1 MALAKSKIGTT
12 TMVAPQVVKN
22 ETRERRRS
30 RNDST
35 RLTRMSTDNKK
46 EVEEVDGE
54 TQQNP
59 IPTGTNQ
66 TN

>member
-1 MALAKSKIGTT
+1 
-12 TMVAPQVVKN
+12 
-22 ETRERRRS
+22 
-30 RNDST
+30 
-35 RLTRMSTDNKK
+35 MSTDNKK

-66 TN
+66 TNQ